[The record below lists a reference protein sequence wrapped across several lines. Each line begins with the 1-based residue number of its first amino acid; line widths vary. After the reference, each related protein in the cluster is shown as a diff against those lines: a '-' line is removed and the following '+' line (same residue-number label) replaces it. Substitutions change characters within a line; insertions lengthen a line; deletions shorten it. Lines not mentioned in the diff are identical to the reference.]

1 MRAIHCV
8 AYGEPRQLVPVD
20 LPEPA
25 PGPGEVIVAVEA
37 AGLGYADALQI
48 RGAYHVKRPLPFVPG
63 GEMAGRVVALGAGVP
78 AEWNGQAVLG
88 IAARWGETAGG
99 ALAERIALPLSSFA
113 RRPETL
119 SAEAAAGMIVDY
131 GTALYGLEEQGHL
144 RAGEIVLILGAA
156 GGVGL
161 AAIDLAKALGGIVIA
176 AASSADKLALCK
188 ARGADHLLDY
198 SRPDWRKA
206 LEAVLAGRPL
216 AVVYDPVGG
225 PYSETAFRC
234 LGPGG
239 RLLVVGFAAGEIP
252 RIPLNLPLL
261 KRASIVGVNWGGH
274 HRANPGWAQK
284 QLSRLVELAESGAIH
299 PQATRVFPLEQAG
312 EVLQALVERRAQGKA
327 VIRVAGG

>member
-8 AYGEPRQLVPVD
+8 AYGEPRQLVPVN

-25 PGPGEVIVAVEA
+25 PGPGEALVAVEA
-37 AGLGYADALQI
+37 VGLGYADALQV
-48 RGAYHVKRPLPFVPG
+48 RGGYQIKRPLPFIPG

-78 AEWNGQAVLG
+78 AEWNGRTVLG
-88 IAARWGETAGG
+88 MAPSG
-99 ALAERIALPLSSFA
+99 ALAERIAMPLSGCV
-113 RRPETL
+113 RRPGVL

-131 GTALYGLEEQGHL
+131 GTALYGLEEQGRL
-144 RAGEIVLILGAA
+144 RAGEIVLILGAS

-161 AAIDLAKALGGIVIA
+161 AAVDLAKALGATVIA

-188 ARGADHLLDY
+188 ARGADHLLEY
-198 SRPDWRKA
+198 SQPDWRKA

-234 LGPGG
+234 LAPGG

-261 KRASIVGVNWGGH
+261 KRASIVGVDWGGH
-274 HRANPGWAQK
+274 HRANPGSSRQ

-299 PQATRVFPLEQAG
+299 PQATRIFPLEQAG

-327 VIRVAGG
+327 VIRIGGA